1 MTPPRWAGIDSQRL
15 WACTW
20 GTMTALVWAQNA
32 ENAEARVRHG
42 VFTRRASL
50 DVVLRSPVAVN
61 GEVRVREATDE
72 DRQRYAEAGGK
83 MPA

>member
-1 MTPPRWAGIDSQRL
+1 MTPPRYSGLDTQRL

-20 GTMTALVWAQNA
+20 GTMTALVWAQTP
-32 ENAEARVRHG
+32 ENAELRVRHG
-42 VFTRRASL
+42 VFTRRANL
-50 DVVLRSPVAVN
+50 DAVMRSAVAVQ

-72 DRQRYAEAGGK
+72 DRDRYAEAGGK